1 MYEYQQKK
9 NKDHPIQRVRLSL
22 QIPLSPKGGSRTL
35 APRMWEIDTRGP
47 GREWI
52 KKWLDDSIYTQRD
65 EIERFV
71 GQMEASGGVF
81 TEEEKFLILYA
92 KRLLASKLQTTPV
105 PSRAYFQHAAEFVR
119 LSRDRGGAAPVN
131 IDEAEIEMVQ
141 YGPMAV
147 PCVRVYRISF
157 APVVLSGV
165 RPPGISRGDA
175 ISPNGHHDVQQDDA
189 GNIVVATGKKRAGDP
204 DSTIYM
210 DFGRPD
216 RAFRWALKYRREAS
230 PGNPVIRSFLIPI
243 GVYKTMVLNAKRQ
256 TDTQRAG
263 FIENSDYSS
272 APNQL
277 GIIPRFISLLRETAI
292 PGSLISYP
300 LDAQGFKPFESGS
313 GVLRPISEISKKI
326 GIEGDFQDCPELFYD
341 AWLKG
346 GKMKTGEDDGEYAE
360 QMSGLCDFWNLLS
373 SLSISRKAG
382 EEVDFSRVN
391 TFLMERED
399 FLKERIR
406 LKNEAILSKNQDMPA
421 SRQQSM
427 IRSLEAASLK
437 TIKMQ
442 SVWATFLKVL
452 KMSGIQET
460 LPEDYHS
467 ITKDIFSKLLD
478 LTDNARLNENMKTI
492 AQLASVARANAILAE
507 EFSQE

>member
-1 MYEYQQKK
+1 
-9 NKDHPIQRVRLSL
+9 
-22 QIPLSPKGGSRTL
+22 
-35 APRMWEIDTRGP
+35 
-47 GREWI
+47 
-52 KKWLDDSIYTQRD
+52 
-65 EIERFV
+65 
-71 GQMEASGGVF
+71 
-81 TEEEKFLILYA
+81 
-92 KRLLASKLQTTPV
+92 
-105 PSRAYFQHAAEFVR
+105 
-119 LSRDRGGAAPVN
+119 
-131 IDEAEIEMVQ
+131 
-141 YGPMAV
+141 
-147 PCVRVYRISF
+147 
-157 APVVLSGV
+157 
-165 RPPGISRGDA
+165 
-175 ISPNGHHDVQQDDA
+175 
-189 GNIVVATGKKRAGDP
+189 
-204 DSTIYM
+204 
-210 DFGRPD
+210 
-216 RAFRWALKYRREAS
+216 
-230 PGNPVIRSFLIPI
+230 
-243 GVYKTMVLNAKRQ
+243 
-256 TDTQRAG
+256 
-263 FIENSDYSS
+263 
-272 APNQL
+272 
-277 GIIPRFISLLRETAI
+277 
-292 PGSLISYP
+292 
-300 LDAQGFKPFESGS
+300 
-313 GVLRPISEISKKI
+313 
-326 GIEGDFQDCPELFYD
+326 
-341 AWLKG
+341 
-346 GKMKTGEDDGEYAE
+346 MKTGEDDGEYAE